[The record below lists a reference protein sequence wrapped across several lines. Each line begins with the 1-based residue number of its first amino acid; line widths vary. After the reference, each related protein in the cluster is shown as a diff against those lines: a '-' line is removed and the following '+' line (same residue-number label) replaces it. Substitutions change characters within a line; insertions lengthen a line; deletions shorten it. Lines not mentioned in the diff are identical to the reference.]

1 MTTYVAFS
9 PQTSGIPWT
18 GLFTLDG
25 NSYKATANWNI
36 AGQRWWLTLADSS
49 GTPVWYGPII
59 GSPMDFDIL
68 LAPGI
73 FTTSTLLYRTD
84 TGNFETVP

>member
-1 MTTYVAFS
+1 M
-9 PQTSGIPWT
+9 
-18 GLFTLDG
+18 LDG
-25 NSYKATANWNI
+25 SSYKATANWNI

-49 GTPVWYGPII
+49 GNPVWYGPIV

-73 FTTSTLLYRTD
+73 FTASTLLYRSD